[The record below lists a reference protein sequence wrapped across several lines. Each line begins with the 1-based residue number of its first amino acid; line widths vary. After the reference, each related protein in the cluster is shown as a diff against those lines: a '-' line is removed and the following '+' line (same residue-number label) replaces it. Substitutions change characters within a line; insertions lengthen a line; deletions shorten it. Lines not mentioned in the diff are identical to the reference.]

1 MNDGTGD
8 GSLSHEEPSPVPQE
22 KLIAVVRE
30 RMLAQTE
37 RLREKYPAV
46 ALGGRSSSASFRT
59 WAAANAPNAAR
70 SGIAAIPER
79 AGNVSMNCT
88 NWLFFDRS
96 CRIPSFLRSPGG
108 KIRILQTDAG
118 VRKSTHTL

>member
-1 MNDGTGD
+1 
-8 GSLSHEEPSPVPQE
+8 
-22 KLIAVVRE
+22 
-30 RMLAQTE
+30 MLAQTE

-46 ALGGRSSSASFRT
+46 ALGGRPLRASEET
-59 WAAANAPNAAR
+59 EGWASIETYQCGELATYSEKTLAALLEHITAANAPNAAR
-70 SGIAAIPER
+70 SGITAVPER